1 MMLLSVSQLFFG
13 FAFASSISDS
23 GWPLQTFVTEP
34 NINPPVFDINKT
46 GTTADGY
53 IFMDTNTNGAA
64 SSDLVATIIT
74 DEGEIVW
81 SAGYSDTTNPS
92 LQTWNDQDVIL
103 YVSKIPCYPLEFLDL
118 VSMQQSHTD
127 NVPLVGWCVGR

>member
-1 MMLLSVSQLFFG
+1 MGKINLQELSMMLLSVSQLFFG
-13 FAFASSISDS
+13 FAFSATVSDS

-53 IFMDTNTNGAA
+53 IFLDTNTNGAV
-64 SSDLVATIIT
+64 SSDLVATII
-74 DEGEIVW
+74 DDDGEVVW

-92 LQTWNDQDVIL
+92 LQTFNGEDVIL
-103 YVSKIPCYPLEFLDL
+103 YVSHSPLLILSCSCNTNDTYLD
-118 VSMQQSHTD
+118 
-127 NVPLVGWCVGR
+127 R